1 MLGPDGTDAPG
12 QLPGHGQT
20 AAKDGAQGRG
30 GAQRGGDAHART
42 LIGYAEAKSGRPVVL
57 AVMMANIPFRS
68 FAHVDA
74 IVDDDGELA
83 GAIQH
88 AF

>member
-1 MLGPDGTDAPG
+1 MLGRRP
-12 QLPGHGQT
+12 
-20 AAKDGAQGRG
+20 GRG
-30 GAQRGGDAHART
+30 GAQRVGTLTVRT
-42 LIGYAEAKSGRPVVL
+42 LIGYVEAKSGRPVVL

-74 IVDDDGELA
+74 IVDYDGGA
-83 GAIQH
+83 RGAIQH

>member
-1 MLGPDGTDAPG
+1 VG
-12 QLPGHGQT
+12 
-20 AAKDGAQGRG
+20 KFVERG
-30 GAQRGGDAHART
+30 WG
-42 LIGYAEAKSGRPVVL
+42 ISVSGVT
-57 AVMMANIPFRS
+57 